1 MMKKY
6 KSWVILPVLS
16 FFSIV
21 LLTSAYHSGGRL
33 FEISKNLEIFVNLF
47 KEINTNYVDEVDPSK
62 LMKTGLDAMLET
74 LDPYT
79 NYISESQVER
89 YRFMS
94 EGKYHGIGALID
106 VVNNQFVI
114 TEPFESSPVYKA
126 GMRTGDILL
135 EIDGQSMEGK
145 SIDELGVYL
154 RGAPNTSFK
163 AKVQRHGVKTPLQFT
178 VTRSDID
185 IPNVP
190 HYTLVEDDY
199 AYVNLTIF
207 TQNASGNI
215 ANAIRE
221 MKRENPQFKGIILDL
236 RDNGGGLLNEAVN
249 ISNLFIP
256 KGEEVVSTKGKVK
269 DWDQSFKT
277 KGNPTYEDV
286 PVVVLVNGQSASA
299 SEIVSGVMQ
308 DLDRGILIG
317 QRTFGKGL
325 VQNTKEIGYNSRVK
339 ITTAKY
345 YIPSGRCIQ
354 SVAYSDGEPIDIPDS
369 ERTVFKTRNG
379 RPVLDGGGVTPDIV
393 MTPKKKH
400 PFVKYLFDH
409 YITFDY
415 VTQWASG
422 KDSIAAPE
430 TFKFTDYADFVKFAS
445 KRLEGYESESE
456 QLLKELRG
464 ALNNEFNEDFATS
477 DIKSLEKKVK
487 KNIPS
492 ELERHKADIIE
503 EIERDIITRFYYQKG
518 KIKYNLKADPEVKE
532 AVAVLKDTNRYKKI
546 LSGKKG

>member
-1 MMKKY
+1 MIKRYKY
-6 KSWVILPVLS
+6 WILVPVISLVSLVVLTGA
-16 FFSIV
+16 F
-21 LLTSAYHSGGRL
+21 HSGGRL

-47 KEINTNYVDEVDPSK
+47 KEINTYYVDEVDPSK
-62 LMKTGLDAMLET
+62 IMKTGLDAMLET

-106 VVNNQFVI
+106 VVNNQFVL
-114 TEPFESSPVYKA
+114 TEPFESSPAYKA
-126 GMRTGDILL
+126 GLRTGDILL
-135 EIDGQSMEGK
+135 EIDGQSLEGK
-145 SIDELGVYL
+145 NIDELGVFL

-163 AKVQRHGVKTPLQFT
+163 ARVQRFGVKMPLDFT

-190 HYTLVEDDY
+190 HYTLVDNDF

-207 TQNASGNI
+207 TENAAGNI

-236 RDNGGGLLNEAVN
+236 RDNGGGLLREAVS

-277 KGNPTYEDV
+277 TGNPTYEDT

-308 DLDRGILIG
+308 DLDRGVLIG

-354 SVAYSDGEPIDIPDS
+354 SVAYKDGEPIDIPDN
-369 ERTVFKTRNG
+369 ERSVFKTRNG
-379 RPVLDGGGVTPDIV
+379 RPVLDGGGVTPDII

-400 PFVKYLFDH
+400 PFVKYLFDQ

-422 KDSIAAPE
+422 KDSITDPE
-430 TFKFTDYADFVKFAS
+430 NFKFTDYADFVKFAS

-456 QLLKELRG
+456 LLIKELRTS
-464 ALNNEFNEDFATS
+464 LNGEFSEDFASS

-492 ELERHKADIIE
+492 ELERHRVAIIE

-518 KIKYNLKADPEVKE
+518 KIKYNLKTDPEVKE
-532 AVAVLKDTNRYKKI
+532 AVAVLKDSNRYKKI
-546 LSGKKG
+546 LSAKK